1 MPLKKFLIVYLLSV
15 FLSFSLNANADEN
28 DTYKVSTDDE
38 ISITVF
44 DEPDLSIEKVKIS
57 TEGSISMPLIGKIK
71 VKGLTLAEIE
81 QQIVTILLDGYLKKP
96 NVTVTITEYRPF
108 YIGGEVKQPGSYPYR
123 KGLTIQKAVSLA
135 GGFTARASKSS
146 ISLVSE
152 TDKLFVKSVSLNE
165 AVRPGDVITIS
176 ESFF

>member
-1 MPLKKFLIVYLLSV
+1 MQLNKFLIAYLLSV
-15 FLSFSLNANADEN
+15 FLSFSHAANADDA

-44 DEPDLSIEKVKIS
+44 DEPDLNIEKIKIS

-81 QQIVTILLDGYLKKP
+81 QQIIARLLDGYLKKP
-96 NVTVTITEYRPF
+96 TVTVTITEYRPF

-123 KGLTIQKAVSLA
+123 KGLTIQKAISLA
-135 GGFTARASKSS
+135 GGFTDRASKSA
-146 ISLVSE
+146 ISLVGE
-152 TDKLFVKSVSLNE
+152 IDKRYVKAVSLNDT
-165 AVRPGDVITIS
+165 VNPGDVITIS

>member
-1 MPLKKFLIVYLLSV
+1 MQLNKFLIAYLLSV
-15 FLSFSLNANADEN
+15 FLSFSQAANADDA

-44 DEPDLSIEKVKIS
+44 DEPDLNIEKIKIS

-81 QQIVTILLDGYLKKP
+81 QQIIARLLDGYLKKP
-96 NVTVTITEYRPF
+96 TVTVTITEYRPF

-123 KGLTIQKAVSLA
+123 KGLTIQKAISLA
-135 GGFTARASKSS
+135 GGFTDRASKSA
-146 ISLVSE
+146 ISLVGE
-152 TDKLFVKSVSLNE
+152 IDKRYVKAVSLNDT
-165 AVRPGDVITIS
+165 VNPGDVITIS